1 MYFFSLIKKKKK
13 RKNILQ
19 QKKKEKEKHL
29 NLAIRNCVCV
39 NKKNVWRKEVLLS
52 WSELRDG
59 SPTYCMLS

>member
-39 NKKNVWRKEVLLS
+39 NKKKRLEERGPPQL
-52 WSELRDG
+52 ERT
-59 SPTYCMLS
+59 P